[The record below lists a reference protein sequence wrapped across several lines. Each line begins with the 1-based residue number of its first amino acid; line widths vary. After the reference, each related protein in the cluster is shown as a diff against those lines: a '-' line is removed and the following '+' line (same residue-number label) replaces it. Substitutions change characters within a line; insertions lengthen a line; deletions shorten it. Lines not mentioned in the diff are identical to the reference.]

1 MTDGHGHVGIGSNFI
16 FLPLPSCT
24 FISRCAKCGV
34 DLTEKLK
41 EKLQDA
47 EQAVDSRTPLYL
59 TSIGLVSY

>member
-16 FLPLPSCT
+16 FLPLPSCRC
-24 FISRCAKCGV
+24 RCAKCGV
-34 DLTEKLK
+34 DLIEKLK

-59 TSIGLVSY
+59 TSIGPVSY